1 MTYSC
6 EFSVHSAEED
16 MPKAAFS
23 KQGMSG
29 KFAGGFQ
36 RQTSDT
42 GQETDVSQM
51 SEDEPRTSLKVCRF

>member
-1 MTYSC
+1 
-6 EFSVHSAEED
+6 

-23 KQGMSG
+23 KQGM
-29 KFAGGFQ
+29 FAGGFQ